1 MAIDHYKGEDLI
13 NILREARTAAGLSQR
28 ELSAKAG
35 LAQSHVSQIESGS
48 KDPGLAKLID
58 VARALDLEL
67 VLVPRKMLPAVQ
79 SLIGPDEAEHRSPA
93 YALAEIDK
101 AERQVRKQQAL
112 HGPNTYLD
120 RMAEA
125 LKFLRHAPVT
135 PDDIERIKQGAEALR
150 HVQATS
156 QNDQLTD
163 QIRAIAT
170 NWLALRNRLAH
181 GRLEG
186 PRPAFALDG
195 DDDA

>member
-1 MAIDHYKGEDLI
+1 MAIDHYKGEDII
-13 NILREARTAAGLSQR
+13 NSLRAARAATGLSQR

-35 LAQSHVSQIESGS
+35 LAQSHISQIESGS

-58 VARALDLEL
+58 VVRALDLEL

-79 SLIGPDEAEHRSPA
+79 SLIGPDEAERRSPA

-101 AERQVRKQQAL
+101 AERQVKKQQAL

-135 PDDIERIKQGAEALR
+135 PDDIARIKQGAEALR
-150 HVQATS
+150 RAQATS

-163 QIRAIAT
+163 QIRVIAT
-170 NWLALRNRLAH
+170 DWLTLRNRLAH
-181 GRLEG
+181 GLLEG

>member
-1 MAIDHYKGEDLI
+1 MAIDRYKGEDII
-13 NILREARTAAGLSQR
+13 NALREARAAAGLSQR

-58 VARALDLEL
+58 VGRALDLEL

-79 SLIGPDEAEHRSPA
+79 SLIGPNEAERRSPA

-101 AERQVRKQQAL
+101 AERFVKKQQAL
-112 HGPNTYLD
+112 YGPNTYLD

-125 LKFLRHAPVT
+125 LRFLRHAPVT
-135 PDDIERIKQGAEALR
+135 PDDIERIKQAAATLR
-150 HVQATS
+150 RVQVTS
-156 QNDQLTD
+156 QNTD
-163 QIRAIAT
+163 RIKAIAADR
-170 NWLALRNRLAH
+170 LALRNRLAH
-181 GRLEG
+181 GRQDG

-195 DDDA
+195 NDDA